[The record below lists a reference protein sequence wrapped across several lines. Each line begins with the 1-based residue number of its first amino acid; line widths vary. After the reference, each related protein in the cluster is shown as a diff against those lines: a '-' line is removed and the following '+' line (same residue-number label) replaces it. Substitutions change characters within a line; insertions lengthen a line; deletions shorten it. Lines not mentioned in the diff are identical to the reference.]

1 MSRRLIAGS
10 EREALTDTVTTL
22 ANRRALMLDLEAAL
36 TAPAHVLA
44 IFDLDG
50 FKHYNDTFGHPA
62 GDLLLIRLS
71 ERLRDAAAEHG
82 ARAYRMGGDEFCVL
96 GPAIAGPGPSGF
108 SRGATRR

>member
-1 MSRRLIAGS
+1 
-10 EREALTDTVTTL
+10 
-22 ANRRALMLDLEAAL
+22 MLDLEAAL
-36 TAPAHVLA
+36 EPRPRTSLA

-96 GPAIAGPGPSGF
+96 GPADRRRRARAGPRVGQ
-108 SRGATRR
+108 RAR

>member
-22 ANRRALMLDLEAAL
+22 ANRRALMLDLEATL

-82 ARAYRMGGDEFCVL
+82 AAPTAWAATSSASSGRRSPARAL
-96 GPAIAGPGPSGF
+96 SGW